1 MGERNRSGACT
12 GGVSETGDEKRRVQ
26 NPEWILGLCDHGIW
40 QSVWMEYVPDHYIE
54 AVNLKPDPDDKCLE
68 IWVMMNDEHQLP
80 VDLTVLLKDEVIAQ
94 AEGMTGDTCKVELP
108 SCSLWSPEEPVL
120 YDIAV
125 RAGEDEVVS
134 YFAMRKISMERDSK
148 GMLRLFLN

>member
-1 MGERNRSGACT
+1 
-12 GGVSETGDEKRRVQ
+12 
-26 NPEWILGLCDHGIW
+26 
-40 QSVWMEYVPDHYIE
+40 MEYVPDHYIE